1 MITVADIVGTWKL
14 VDAIAIDADGKAL
27 PRPYGGD
34 EVMGRLTFNAR
45 GRMISVI
52 CDSRVEVPPGEQRE
66 YTSYCGTYRLD
77 GNQLI
82 TRVDATADDD
92 RMGTDQIRDVEFEGE
107 LMVLR
112 PPMKP
117 YGARIEQRELRWT
130 KISDV

>member
-1 MITVADIVGTWKL
+1 
-14 VDAIAIDADGKAL
+14 
-27 PRPYGGD
+27 
-34 EVMGRLTFNAR
+34 
-45 GRMISVI
+45 MISVI
-52 CDSRVEVPPGEQRE
+52 CGSRVEVSPGEQRE
-66 YTSYCGTYRLD
+66 YTLYCETYRLH

-82 TRVDATADDD
+82 TWVDATAGDD

-112 PPMKP
+112 PSMKP